1 MEPIVLSGLWA
12 GLPHYSWPVFADIL
26 RGQAGSKIFR
36 QYMGTL
42 WHNVGVY
49 IFIILSVHVLLPNKI
64 KTSFR
69 KLASAK
75 QLVNVGVMDF
85 FEDGQT
91 DG

>member
-1 MEPIVLSGLWA
+1 
-12 GLPHYSWPVFADIL
+12 
-26 RGQAGSKIFR
+26 
-36 QYMGTL
+36 MGTL

-64 KTSFR
+64 ITSFR